1 MLTSRHNEKE
11 NTSLTITCVLL
22 KRLSLSAVHITVL
35 VVIAPIHP
43 LPGFSSNIF
52 TGMKFNNQGLLL
64 QKKND

>member
-35 VVIAPIHP
+35 VVIAPIYP

-52 TGMKFNNQGLLL
+52 TGMKLITKGYFSE
-64 QKKND
+64 KND